1 MAAYIRSVKG
11 FRPSGKHNGGLIYI
25 TNHLK
30 EARIF
35 GAQIPIIYDFVAP
48 YLRNGGDALNLAT
61 SQREAFPQEEAQVV
75 FRIYVDMALQIGIVD
90 CNWPVLESP
99 SLVNN
104 ILALED
110 PAAREELIPFYLTKD
125 TPNQDSLRKVAETYR
140 EAGGI
145 WPESPGYSIGVG
157 QYTTHLITM
166 LERRD
171 TDLKRGEN
179 YPEVAESL
187 IRLEYMRFPKQDF
200 LSFGDSARTYD
211 RDYQT
216 FEVTGEFVMAGF
228 PRTDYPQIQRTQPVR
243 RAWLPRV
250 G

>member
-75 FRIYVDMALQIGIVD
+75 FRIYVDMALQTGIVD

-110 PAAREELIPFYLTKD
+110 PAAAKSSSLSTLLRIRQTRIPYARSPKPTERLVASGRNLQD
-125 TPNQDSLRKVAETYR
+125 TR
-140 EAGGI
+140 
-145 WPESPGYSIGVG
+145 
-157 QYTTHLITM
+157 
-166 LERRD
+166 
-171 TDLKRGEN
+171 
-179 YPEVAESL
+179 
-187 IRLEYMRFPKQDF
+187 
-200 LSFGDSARTYD
+200 
-211 RDYQT
+211 
-216 FEVTGEFVMAGF
+216 
-228 PRTDYPQIQRTQPVR
+228 
-243 RAWLPRV
+243 
-250 G
+250 